1 LALESFTK
9 YLRYERHYS
18 EHTITSYTRDL
29 EQYSLYL
36 VSHLDLTDPAKAL
49 HVHVRSWIV
58 HLMQSD
64 YTAQSVNRKLS
75 TLKSYYKY
83 LKKMELIKV
92 NPSSKISGPKLP
104 KRLPTV
110 IRETDLEIGLK
121 ELSAEKGEEKD
132 FPTYRDELMIQLL
145 YQTGMRRS
153 ELINLKDSDIN
164 TKRLEIKVLGK
175 GNKER
180 LIPITHGLVDCITS
194 YQNIRDE
201 LYEKKEG
208 YLLLTDRGRSLYPKY
223 VYNKVSAWIS
233 KYSTSMKQSPHVL
246 RHSFATHL
254 ANNGAELNAIKELL
268 GHASL
273 AATEVYMH
281 NSVERLKEVYSKAHP
296 RTRKKR

>member
-1 LALESFTK
+1 
-9 YLRYERHYS
+9 
-18 EHTITSYTRDL
+18 
-29 EQYSLYL
+29 
-36 VSHLDLTDPAKAL
+36 
-49 HVHVRSWIV
+49 
-58 HLMQSD
+58 MQSD
-64 YTAQSVNRKLS
+64 YTAKSVNRKLS

-83 LKKMELIKV
+83 LKKMGLIKI

-110 IRETDLEIGLK
+110 IREVDLERGFDLIDEDK
-121 ELSAEKGEEKD
+121 SVEKD
-132 FPTYRDELMIQLL
+132 FSTYRDELIIMLL

-153 ELINLKDSDIN
+153 ELINLKDADVDRQ
-164 TKRLEIKVLGK
+164 RLEIKVLGK

-180 LIPITHGLVDCITS
+180 LIPITHQLAEDI
-194 YQNIRDE
+194 
-201 LYEKKEG
+201 EG
-208 YLLLTDRGRSLYPKY
+208 YQKVRDNAYEDKADKLLLTDKGKALYPKY

-233 KYSTSMKQSPHVL
+233 QYSTSIKQSPHVL

-273 AATEVYMH
+273 AATEVYVH
-281 NSVERLKEVYSKAHP
+281 NSIERLKDVYHKAHP